1 MKSSTDKPWTKRD
14 AMYVSFIGN
23 LFLSMLKS
31 IIIPLIIPSVIA
43 SIGSLDL
50 SLSKKVGL
58 RSVAYYMTTTGHLVD
73 AGSKRNVTTQD
84 TLMDLVRNCFPPN
97 IVQAAL
103 QQYQT
108 VLEYPGENE
117 TEDEA
122 TGATISPEDK
132 TTWMFKSKWSNS
144 TNFLG
149 LIVFSIV
156 TGVAIGISGEQGKP
170 LLRFFESVSFVM
182 MKITTWIIYLSPV
195 GVCFLVAGRL
205 LLMKDVTQELSRLGW
220 YVFTVL
226 LGLFLHGFIVLQIIF
241 SLITRS
247 LPFQFI
253 VHMGTALA
261 TAFGTASSSATLP
274 VTIHALEERKRV
286 DPRI

>member
-1 MKSSTDKPWTKRD
+1 
-14 AMYVSFIGN
+14 MYVSFIGN

-58 RSVAYYMTTTGHLVD
+58 RSVSYYMTTTVLAVILGITLVVTIRPGVGDSDTGHLQD
-73 AGSKRNVTTQD
+73 AGSKRNVTPQD
-84 TLMDLVRNCFPPN
+84 SLMDLVRNCFPPN

-117 TEDEA
+117 TEDQA

-149 LIVFSIV
+149 LIVFFIV
-156 TGVAIGISGEQGKP
+156 TGVAI
-170 LLRFFESVSFVM
+170 
-182 MKITTWIIYLSPV
+182 
-195 GVCFLVAGRL
+195 A
-205 LLMKDVTQELSRLGW
+205 
-220 YVFTVL
+220 
-226 LGLFLHGFIVLQIIF
+226 
-241 SLITRS
+241 
-247 LPFQFI
+247 
-253 VHMGTALA
+253 
-261 TAFGTASSSATLP
+261 
-274 VTIHALEERKRV
+274 
-286 DPRI
+286 